1 MQNLLSFH
9 FSASGAFFGYLVVLV
24 EFRHREDSDPGSD
37 EDGES
42 VDDAADVGQHVHAYK
57 QRLLI

>member
-9 FSASGAFFGYLVVLV
+9 FSVSGAFFGYLVVLV

-42 VDDAADVGQHVHAYK
+42 VDDAADVGQHVHA
-57 QRLLI
+57 